1 MGVTAITTELPRP
14 EFLERHEMV
23 GNSAAMRPIFRQ
35 IGKMARVDAPVMIN
49 GESGTGKELA
59 ARRIHALSSRA
70 SKPFVAVNCAAIPHN
85 LIHSELFGHEKG
97 AFTGAT
103 QRKIGRI
110 ESANGGTIFLDEIGD
125 LSLDLQVNL
134 LRFLQEGTIERV
146 GGTESMELDIRV
158 ISATHVDLAKAVEE
172 GRFRED
178 LYYRLNVLH
187 LVLPALREREGDI
200 LDIAE
205 ANLRKFAAES
215 PGSKARGFTEDAKRL
230 MNVYHWPGN
239 IRELVNLVRRAV
251 AMCDKELI
259 SPEDLGLER
268 RSPERNHIATLQEI
282 REAAERK
289 AIISALRRNRDNIA
303 ATARQLGVSRVTL
316 YKLIDKYGLSKQ

>member
-1 MGVTAITTELPRP
+1 M
-14 EFLERHEMV
+14 
-23 GNSAAMRPIFRQ
+23 
-35 IGKMARVDAPVMIN
+35 
-49 GESGTGKELA
+49 
-59 ARRIHALSSRA
+59 
-70 SKPFVAVNCAAIPHN
+70 
-85 LIHSELFGHEKG
+85 
-97 AFTGAT
+97 
-103 QRKIGRI
+103 
-110 ESANGGTIFLDEIGD
+110 LDEIGD

-215 PGSKARGFTEDAKRL
+215 PGCKARGFTEDAKRL